1 MCSQIFFQVTL
12 TRKYFVSG
20 LFNLGGHGARTSPW
34 RACEQGLGE
43 LTDGLEHVWGEPWFF
58 RAGMGAGP
66 GRQR

>member
-1 MCSQIFFQVTL
+1 MERGQVH
-12 TRKYFVSG
+12 
-20 LFNLGGHGARTSPW
+20 GGHVPHERS
-34 RACEQGLGE
+34 EQGLGE